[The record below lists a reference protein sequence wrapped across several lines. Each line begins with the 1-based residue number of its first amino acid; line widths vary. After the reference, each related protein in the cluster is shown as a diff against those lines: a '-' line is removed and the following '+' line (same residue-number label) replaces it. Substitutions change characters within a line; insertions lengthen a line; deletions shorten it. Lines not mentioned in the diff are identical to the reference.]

1 MSSSSLINTYA
12 TIISVVST
20 ITLVIAGSLTLYITL
35 RYRVIS
41 NEEYLMDRMR
51 GLDSYACEQQYL
63 QQENAPANPY
73 ISSSADVSEQS
84 QEETSPNSINKNA

>member
-20 ITLVIAGSLTLYITL
+20 ITLVVAGSLTLYTTL
-35 RYRVIS
+35 RYRIIS
-41 NEEYLMDRMR
+41 NEEYLTDRMR

-63 QQENAPANPY
+63 QQDNAPDNPY
-73 ISSSADVSEQS
+73 ISSSQDEPEQS
-84 QEETSPNSINKNA
+84 QEERSPNSINKNI